1 MPPSTDPVPPSTNQ
15 HHSILTW
22 YHQVSTISNLYCCC
36 LGITDS
42 CTVYP
47 GSCLPNDQLF
57 WHHFLRFWR
66 VVLQKSGLLCTKVK
80 KRGHF
85 PQRNRSNRCR
95 RNAKDATKL
104 LRYLSKNITSRAC
117 MYFGGFCSKHM
128 YFGWSWS
135 KYTLVGFGADI
146 LWVILKQIHIGW
158 FWRNTLVKAKVRI
171 FDERRIWSPNFTE
184 LENLMRPFSD
194 FMGGQGRQILKVW
207 EPRLETRLE
216 VTLWCFACLN

>member
-1 MPPSTDPVPPSTNQ
+1 MDHSSKEKAFSTKKSFQ
-15 HHSILTW
+15 
-22 YHQVSTISNLYCCC
+22 QVC
-36 LGITDS
+36 
-42 CTVYP
+42 
-47 GSCLPNDQLF
+47 
-57 WHHFLRFWR
+57 
-66 VVLQKSGLLCTKVK
+66 
-80 KRGHF
+80 
-85 PQRNRSNRCR
+85 RS
-95 RNAKDATKL
+95 NAKDATKF
-104 LRYLSKNITSRAC
+104 LRDLSKNITSRVC

-135 KYTLVGFGADI
+135 KYTLVGFAIDI

-194 FMGGQGRQILKVW
+194 FMGGQGLQISNVW